1 VTHQLLGIGLTEK
14 NLTDFERRILRQ
26 NTPYAVVLFGR
37 NVGDPE
43 QLRALIAEVKS
54 IATQPP
60 LIMMDEE
67 GGRVDRLRQIIPGLP
82 SVEAFGEGERAGEM
96 SEWHGRVIGMV
107 LRYFDIAVDFAPVV
121 DIRGDV
127 TPRGLERRTFGDDPE
142 TVTEL
147 AGAFMRGLHASGTAS
162 CPKHFPGIGAGTG
175 DSHYEATV
183 INASLDE
190 MLHRELVPYARLA
203 NEAGAVMVGHGTY
216 PQLDDARV
224 PATLSRRITH
234 GVLREVLGFNGM
246 AISDDMEM
254 HAVSDLG
261 SYDSIAER
269 ALMAGCD
276 CVLFCSHIERIPELH
291 AKLSQRIAESAE
303 LQARVEEAM
312 ERGERYRKHC
322 ERLRRE
328 GLPAAASFDELV
340 DEAAR
345 YVEEFQ
351 RTRPEGEAVVPEV
364 ERRQGSRTP
373 GKGRS
378 GREEWT

>member
-1 VTHQLLGIGLTEK
+1 MNRLGIGLTGK
-14 NLTDFERRILRQ
+14 TLTDFELRILRESP
-26 NTPYAVVLFGR
+26 PYAVVLFGR

-43 QLRALIAEVKS
+43 QLRALVAEVKS
-54 IATQPP
+54 IGKTPP

-82 SVEAFGEGERAGEM
+82 SVEAFGEGKRPREM
-96 SEWHGRVIGMV
+96 SEWHGRVIGMA
-107 LRYFDIAVDFAPVV
+107 LRYFDIEVDFAPVA
-121 DIRGDV
+121 DIRGDAA
-127 TPRGLERRTFGDDPE
+127 PKGLERRTFGDDPE
-142 TVTEL
+142 TATEL

-183 INASLDE
+183 IDASLDE

-203 NEAGAVMVGHGTY
+203 NQAGAVMVGHGTY
-216 PQLDDARV
+216 PQLDSARV

-234 GVLREVLGFNGM
+234 GVLREVLGFNGL
-246 AISDDMEM
+246 AVSDDMEM

-261 SYDSIAER
+261 SYESIAER
-269 ALMAGCD
+269 ALLAGID
-276 CVLFCSHIERIPELH
+276 CILFCSHIERIPELH
-291 AKLSQRIAESAE
+291 EKLSQRIAESPE
-303 LQARVEEAM
+303 LQACVKEA
-312 ERGERYRKHC
+312 EARGERYRKHC
-322 ERLRRE
+322 EQLRRE

-351 RTRPEGEAVVPEV
+351 RTRPERETVIPDV
-364 ERRQGSRTP
+364 ERSQGSRTL

>member
-1 VTHQLLGIGLTEK
+1 VTHHILGIGLTGTT
-14 NLTDFERRILRQ
+14 LTDFEREILRDR
-26 NTPYAVVLFGR
+26 TPYAVVLFGR

-43 QLRALIAEVKS
+43 QRRALVAEVKA
-54 IATQPP
+54 IAKTPP

-82 SVEAFGEGERAGEM
+82 SAEAFGEGEKSREM
-96 SEWHGRVIGMV
+96 SEWHGRVIGMA
-107 LRYFDIAVDFAPVV
+107 LRYFDIEVDFAPVV
-121 DIRGDV
+121 DIRGEMA
-127 TPRGLERRTFGDDPE
+127 PNGLERRTFGGNPE

-175 DSHYEATV
+175 DSHYEATM

-190 MLHRELVPYARLA
+190 MLHRELAPYAPLA
-203 NEAGAVMVGHGTY
+203 KEAGAVIVGHGTY

-234 GVLREVLGFNGM
+234 GVLREVLGFNGL

-261 SYDSIAER
+261 SYESIAER
-269 ALMAGCD
+269 ALMAGND
-276 CVLFCSHIERIPELH
+276 CILFCSHIERIPELH
-291 AKLSQRIAESAE
+291 EKLSRRIAESAE
-303 LQARVEEAM
+303 LQARVKEA
-312 ERGERYRKHC
+312 EARGDRYRKHC
-322 ERLRRE
+322 EQLRRE
-328 GLPAAASFDELV
+328 GLPALASFDELIG
-340 DEAAR
+340 EAAR

-351 RTRPEGEAVVPEV
+351 RTRPEQAAVVPDI
-364 ERRQGSRTP
+364 ERRQESRTP